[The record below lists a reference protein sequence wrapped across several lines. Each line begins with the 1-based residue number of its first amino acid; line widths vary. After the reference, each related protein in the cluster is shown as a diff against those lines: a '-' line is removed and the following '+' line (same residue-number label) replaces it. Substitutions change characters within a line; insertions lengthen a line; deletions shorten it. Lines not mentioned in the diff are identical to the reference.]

1 LGLLTEEA
9 QAFKEKG
16 QLTKPETRIR
26 GGKRIQNKSNKNKT
40 KQNKTKQI
48 KKQKKNKAKQQ
59 WV

>member
-9 QAFKEKG
+9 QAFEKKG

-40 KQNKTKQI
+40 KQSKSKQNKTKQ
-48 KKQKKNKAKQQ
+48 NKAKQQ
-59 WV
+59 SV